1 MQVVFGSVEENGN
14 LQVGIMGASA
24 KKIAGLMHLGGLFWP
39 FFRLKLR

>member
-24 KKIAGLMHLGGLFWP
+24 KKNCRSDAFGGSIP
-39 FFRLKLR
+39 AFFRLKLR